1 VDKELQ
7 KYYDDRF
14 SMMSTQGWLDLV
26 TDLKEMQKAVDN
38 LISVPDEKTLFFR
51 KGQLDIILWVLT
63 LRDTWHKSVSS
74 IETEILRKHL
84 CYFINPTITL

>member
-26 TDLKEMQKAVDN
+26 ADLKEMQKAVDN
-38 LISVPDEKTLFFR
+38 LMSVPDEKTLFFR

-63 LRDTWHKSVSS
+63 LRDTSAKAYEQLQNSS
-74 IETEILRKHL
+74 GDASDAS
-84 CYFINPTITL
+84 

>member
-7 KYYDDRF
+7 KYYDDRWT
-14 SMMSTQGWLDLV
+14 MMATQGWLDLM

-38 LISVPDEKTLFFR
+38 LMSVPDEKTLFFR

-63 LRDTWHKSVSS
+63 LRDTSAKAYEQLQNSS
-74 IETEILRKHL
+74 GDASDAS
-84 CYFINPTITL
+84 

>member
-38 LISVPDEKTLFFR
+38 LMSVPDEKTLFFR

-63 LRDTWHKSVSS
+63 LRDTSAKAYEQLQNSS
-74 IETEILRKHL
+74 GDASDAS
-84 CYFINPTITL
+84 

>member
-1 VDKELQ
+1 MDKELQ

-38 LISVPDEKTLFFR
+38 LMSVPDEKTLFFR

-63 LRDTWHKSVSS
+63 LRDTSAKAYEQLQNSS
-74 IETEILRKHL
+74 GDASDAS
-84 CYFINPTITL
+84 

>member
-14 SMMSTQGWLDLV
+14 SMMATQGWLDLM

-51 KGQLDIILWVLT
+51 KGQLDIMLWVLT
-63 LRDTWHKSVSS
+63 LRDTSAKAYEQLQNSS
-74 IETEILRKHL
+74 GDASDAS
-84 CYFINPTITL
+84 

>member
-14 SMMSTQGWLDLV
+14 SMMATQGWLDLV
-26 TDLKEMQKAVDN
+26 ADLKEMQKAVDN
-38 LISVPDEKTLFFR
+38 LMSVPDEKTLFFR

-63 LRDTWHKSVSS
+63 LRDTSAKAYEQLQNSS
-74 IETEILRKHL
+74 GDASDAS
-84 CYFINPTITL
+84 

>member
-1 VDKELQ
+1 MDKELQ

-63 LRDTWHKSVSS
+63 LRDTSAKAYEQLQNSS
-74 IETEILRKHL
+74 GDASDAS
-84 CYFINPTITL
+84 

>member
-14 SMMSTQGWLDLV
+14 SMMATQGWLDLM

-38 LISVPDEKTLFFR
+38 LMSVQDEKTLFFR

-63 LRDTWHKSVSS
+63 LRDTSAKAYEQLQNSS
-74 IETEILRKHL
+74 GDASDAS
-84 CYFINPTITL
+84 

>member
-1 VDKELQ
+1 MDKELQ

-26 TDLKEMQKAVDN
+26 ADLKEMQKAVDN
-38 LISVPDEKTLFFR
+38 LMSVPDEKTLFFR

-63 LRDTWHKSVSS
+63 LRDTSAKAYEQLQNSS
-74 IETEILRKHL
+74 GDASDAS
-84 CYFINPTITL
+84 

>member
-14 SMMSTQGWLDLV
+14 SMMATQGWLDLV
-26 TDLKEMQKAVDN
+26 ADLKEMQKAVDN
-38 LISVPDEKTLFFR
+38 LMSVQDEKTLFFR

-63 LRDTWHKSVSS
+63 LRDTSAKAYEQLQNSS
-74 IETEILRKHL
+74 GDASDAS
-84 CYFINPTITL
+84 

>member
-63 LRDTWHKSVSS
+63 LRDTSAKAYEQLQNSS
-74 IETEILRKHL
+74 GDASDAS
-84 CYFINPTITL
+84 

>member
-1 VDKELQ
+1 MDKELQ

-14 SMMSTQGWLDLV
+14 SMMATQGWLDLM

-38 LISVPDEKTLFFR
+38 LMSVQDEKTLFFR

-63 LRDTWHKSVSS
+63 LRDTSAKAYEQLQNSS
-74 IETEILRKHL
+74 GDASDAS
-84 CYFINPTITL
+84 